1 MRRNTPL
8 HSEHAYLLLHT
19 PAHLYRPFTGQRQ
32 HVRGGSTTGQV
43 LALRERIINVHR
55 CGSEVT
61 STRGAGA
68 SEVKS
73 QRKASVAA
81 RASDGRKQ
89 SLFAGF
95 SADLLGKPKKTAG
108 FAKVRAAVRMSHA
121 EDEAKPAA
129 SSSM

>member
-1 MRRNTPL
+1 MVTP
-8 HSEHAYLLLHT
+8 
-19 PAHLYRPFTGQRQ
+19 
-32 HVRGGSTTGQV
+32 VISTSKT
-43 LALRERIINVHR
+43 LAT
-55 CGSEVT
+55 CAQDAT
-61 STRGAGA
+61 C
-68 SEVKS
+68 KS

>member
-1 MRRNTPL
+1 MAVRQTMAGRVGRML
-8 HSEHAYLLLHT
+8 EAWSGEEKKEGQAASHSEAQQSEIERMQAEIASCQGHMKTLKSHA
-19 PAHLYRPFTGQRQ
+19 
-32 HVRGGSTTGQV
+32 
-43 LALRERIINVHR
+43 
-55 CGSEVT
+55 
-61 STRGAGA
+61 A

-108 FAKVRAAVRMSHA
+108 FA
-121 EDEAKPAA
+121 
-129 SSSM
+129 